1 VTQQRHKVKLNEIN
15 EFKSEPINNGE
26 EISAKNSL
34 ISSIFS
40 QINPFA
46 QFVIQDIF
54 QETEPTKPTESEQ
67 TESSPPDAI
76 WTLHESLFKRNPQH
90 QVNPDNLK
98 KTSSQMFSVY
108 KYYENPSL
116 QVKSPYYTKKD
127 DFVEVRELVPQIKFF
142 DAPG

>member
-1 VTQQRHKVKLNEIN
+1 
-15 EFKSEPINNGE
+15 
-26 EISAKNSL
+26 
-34 ISSIFS
+34 
-40 QINPFA
+40 
-46 QFVIQDIF
+46 
-54 QETEPTKPTESEQ
+54 
-67 TESSPPDAI
+67 
-76 WTLHESLFKRNPQH
+76 
-90 QVNPDNLK
+90 VNPDNLK